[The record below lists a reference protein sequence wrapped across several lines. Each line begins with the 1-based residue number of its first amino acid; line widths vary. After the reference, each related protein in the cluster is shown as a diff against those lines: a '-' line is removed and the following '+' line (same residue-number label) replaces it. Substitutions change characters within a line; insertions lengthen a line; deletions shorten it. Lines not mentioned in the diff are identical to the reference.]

1 MRIVPEFVADFFRK
15 RPSENLLRAAERSR
29 LRQSQS
35 GKYGDGFSQPSDS
48 VTKVAE
54 NSELAKKSFGGIDT
68 KTLVLAVSFA
78 ANAGLA
84 GVLYGKSTVSD
95 ENERLRGEVQSLRTE
110 KDKAVRFAKGKITLA
125 PNQLV
130 VNKED
135 LDKYSS
141 SATLL
146 IESTK
151 ALSERVVE
159 LEGRLASYEG
169 GKAAEKPAGTAKVA
183 NAAPEV
189 RKVSSA
195 SALARKAVKQVSK
208 DMPE

>member
-1 MRIVPEFVADFFRK
+1 MR
-15 RPSENLLRAAERSR
+15 RAAERSR
-29 LRQSQS
+29 LRQEQA
-35 GKYGDGFSQPSDS
+35 GRFRDGFSQPSDS
-48 VTKVAE
+48 VTKNSQNAE
-54 NSELAKKSFGGIDT
+54 PTTRSTGGIDT
-68 KTLVLAVSFA
+68 KTLVLAVSLA

-130 VNKED
+130 VNQED
-135 LDKYSS
+135 LERYSS

-146 IESTK
+146 VESTK

-169 GKAAEKPAGTAKVA
+169 RKTVEKPVGTAKVS
-183 NAAPEV
+183 NAAPEA
-189 RKVSSA
+189 RKSSNV